1 MALPRSDK
9 IGRSQ
14 SGMAIDCSVIQLM
27 TDDQLKEYLPSYGD
41 RLAIHG
47 YCRRKEQDPR
57 GRKSKLFDRLR
68 TRLTRSRG
76 DTDNVYEKRSK
87 NAQKSMRNIEM
98 GWMHFRE
105 GKFIQVRTK
114 KGGGTRKICVLK
126 DCTKKDLLKK
136 AAELFFPGEKCSV
149 GSFTDF
155 VADITDFQEQTIDD
169 QITVG
174 ELYEL
179 TKLPILRFYL
189 TTKKKAIASD
199 TQLDTQ
205 LNFNSETIAQG
216 GGNTQDSRSPIR
228 TSQSPLLTE
237 RDSRSPIRTS
247 QSLLLTERDSR
258 SPIRTSQSLLLTERD
273 SRSPIRTS
281 QSLLLTERDSRS
293 PIHTSQ
299 SPLLTEN
306 VESDLIY
313 VGSSTLIETGSD
325 DVLLSDSIIS
335 MTDPSSV
342 FEIDAARQ
350 PEVDNL
356 EDSGTVTISTGFIS
370 GLEDTALDDTLPI
383 LEESY
388 SVPSPIDNSLEP
400 FVQSERVKKILV
412 IHRGQAFRQLI
423 EHFCDESVL
432 TDDISM
438 KVILPDGRL
447 ENAVDEGGVLRDVLS
462 EFWHDFY
469 EQCTL
474 GNSFKVPYLRH
485 DFGQQQWESIGR
497 IISFGWQ
504 REKYLPVKI
513 APVMLEQA
521 AHGCVTTS
529 LVDCFLRY
537 VTESDRMIL
546 ESCRSHFED
555 VDKEELFE
563 VMDHHNSRRVPTAD
577 NIEQLLEEMAHQKLI
592 QEPAFVIEQWHNV
605 LAPMRIELQDIA
617 AAYDELQP
625 SSRKVMKSIAY
636 PATMNLQQKHTGR
649 YLSTFLRESDKQH
662 LSLFLRFCTGSDLFL
677 GKTIT
682 VSFTQLEGFQRRP
695 IAHTCGCYLELP
707 VNYDNYPEF
716 RHEMNKVLE
725 SNIWV
730 MDIV

>member
-1 MALPRSDK
+1 MDDLYDFLMSRNVADDTIQRMQQDK
-9 IGRSQ
+9 
-14 SGMAIDCSVIQLM
+14 IDCSVIQLM

-41 RLAIHG
+41 RLAVHG
-47 YCRRKEQDPR
+47 YCRRKEQDPG
-57 GRKSKLFDRLR
+57 GRKARLFDRLR
-68 TRLTRSRG
+68 TRLARSKG
-76 DTDNVYEKRSK
+76 DTDNVCEKRMSK
-87 NAQKSMRNIEM
+87 NAQKSMRKIEM

-105 GKFIQVRTK
+105 GKFTQVRTK
-114 KGGGTRKICVLK
+114 KGGGTRKICVSK
-126 DCTKKDLLKK
+126 DCRKKDLLEQ
-136 AAELFFPGEKCSV
+136 AVTLFFPGEKSSE
-149 GSFTDF
+149 GNFTDF
-155 VADITDFQEQTIDD
+155 VVDITDFKEQAIDD

-174 ELYEL
+174 ELYEQ
-179 TKLPILRFYL
+179 TKLPVLRFYL
-189 TTKKKAIASD
+189 TTKKKIIPND
-199 TQLDTQ
+199 TQ
-205 LNFNSETIAQG
+205 FHFSSETIVQRVEG
-216 GGNTQDSRSPIR
+216 MQDSWSPTR
-228 TSQSPLLTE
+228 TSQSA
-237 RDSRSPIRTS
+237 
-247 QSLLLTERDSR
+247 
-258 SPIRTSQSLLLTERD
+258 
-273 SRSPIRTS
+273 
-281 QSLLLTERDSRS
+281 
-293 PIHTSQ
+293 
-299 SPLLTEN
+299 LLTEN
-306 VESDLIY
+306 VEPDLIY
-313 VGSSTLIETGSD
+313 VGSSDVIATGIE
-325 DVLLSDSIIS
+325 DVLLSDSITRV
-335 MTDPSSV
+335 TDVSSEI
-342 FEIDAARQ
+342 EIDAGRQ

-356 EDSGTVTISTGFIS
+356 EDSGIVTVSTGHIS
-370 GLEDTALDDTLPI
+370 GLEDTVLDDTLPL

-400 FVQSERVKKILV
+400 FVQSERVNRILV
-412 IHRGQAFRQLI
+412 IHRGQALRQLI
-423 EHFCDESVL
+423 AHFCDKSVL
-432 TDDISM
+432 TDDISV

-462 EFWHDFY
+462 EFWNDFY

-485 DFGQQQWESIGR
+485 DFGQQEWESVGR
-497 IISFGWQ
+497 IIAFGWLKQ
-504 REKYLPVKI
+504 KYLPVKI

-521 AHGCVTTS
+521 AHGCATS

-537 VTESDRMIL
+537 VTESDRVIL

-555 VDKEELFE
+555 VDKEELFD
-563 VMDHHNSRRVPTAD
+563 VMDHHSFRRVPTAD

-605 LAPMRIELQDIA
+605 LAPMSIELKDIA

-625 SSRKVMKSIAY
+625 TSRKVTKSIAY
-636 PATMNLQQKHTGR
+636 PDTMNVQQKQTGR

-677 GKTIT
+677 GKNITI
-682 VSFTQLEGFQRRP
+682 SFTQLEGFQRRP